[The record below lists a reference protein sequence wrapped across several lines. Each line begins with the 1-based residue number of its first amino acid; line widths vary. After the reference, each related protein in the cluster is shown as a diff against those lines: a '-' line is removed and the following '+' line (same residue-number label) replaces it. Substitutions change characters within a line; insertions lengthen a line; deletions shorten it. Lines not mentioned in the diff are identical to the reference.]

1 MPMNDAIVYKE
12 RGVRRVSP
20 GTGKIFY
27 TPDVSESLKPR
38 VGMVFDSIDQAY
50 GFYVKYAHASGFSVR
65 KNTSYNNSKGVLKL
79 KYFTCSKEG
88 FKIPNKGKGKRRKPS
103 KRVGC
108 EAHIKLQLTN
118 DGKFEVYIFQEEY
131 NHSFVHEKD
140 LQFLTSVRRVD
151 HVKENAIQAL
161 STINLGPV
169 RAFNVLKSLYGSYEE
184 VGATRTDFKNYKRDL
199 NQYIGENDADMVI
212 KRLAKKKE
220 YCPNFSFEY
229 EVNQDGTLGGVFWAD
244 EISKITYMVFG
255 DVVGFDATYMSNKY
269 DMVFVPFTGIDN
281 HNRNVTLGAALLGS
295 ETADSYRWLLRMYVK
310 AFGVAPKVV
319 VTDQDPTMKRAIL
332 DVLPDSRHRLCM
344 WHIWEKLTPKLG
356 PVLCNPTDFKK
367 TLAKIVWSDSI
378 SRNEFEEKW
387 HAILSEYG
395 LSNHEWLGSLYNIRH
410 DWIPAYYLEENLSGL
425 MRTTSRSESENHFFN
440 QFCNPQSTLVEFFS
454 HFETAMEAQMYE
466 HRKNDHETRYNE
478 DELWFPYFVLEEQAL
493 KLFTRTIFLDQQ
505 LEIYDAINK
514 CASISRQQVDGCMK
528 FEIEDLLQPRT
539 SYFEVMFRN
548 EDQTIS
554 CSCRRFE
561 QWGLLCRHIF
571 YVLRLCYVTEF
582 PKKYVAKR
590 WRREAV
596 PNSSLRPI
604 RYDDI
609 ENNGDDIQE
618 ILREIR
624 FANEYAINRLIQ
636 DKEQLC
642 LYRDYR
648 KAYMSKADDV
658 QVVAPAPSRKDRF
671 AEMTGISEPCDFIV
685 RNPIKTRTKGTHK
698 RLKSAREIAITQAG
712 KKQKGCS
719 FCKGTGHNVRIC
731 SLRIQSTKEKEAT
744 SSSGVTNMQE

>member
-1 MPMNDAIVYKE
+1 
-12 RGVRRVSP
+12 
-20 GTGKIFY
+20 
-27 TPDVSESLKPR
+27 
-38 VGMVFDSIDQAY
+38 
-50 GFYVKYAHASGFSVR
+50 
-65 KNTSYNNSKGVLKL
+65 
-79 KYFTCSKEG
+79 
-88 FKIPNKGKGKRRKPS
+88 
-103 KRVGC
+103 
-108 EAHIKLQLTN
+108 
-118 DGKFEVYIFQEEY
+118 
-131 NHSFVHEKD
+131 
-140 LQFLTSVRRVD
+140 
-151 HVKENAIQAL
+151 
-161 STINLGPV
+161 
-169 RAFNVLKSLYGSYEE
+169 
-184 VGATRTDFKNYKRDL
+184 
-199 NQYIGENDADMVI
+199 MVI

-244 EISKITYMVFG
+244 EISKINYMVFG
-255 DVVGFDATYMSNKY
+255 DVVGFDATYRSNKY

-281 HNRNVTLGAALLGS
+281 HNRNVTLGGALLGS

-319 VTDQDPTMKRAIL
+319 VTDQDPAMKRAIL

-356 PVLCNPTDFKK
+356 PVLCNTTDFKK

-454 HFETAMEAQMYE
+454 HFETAMEAQRYE

-478 DELWFPYFVLEEQAL
+478 DELWFPDFVLEEQAL

-514 CASISRQQVDGCMK
+514 CVSISRQQVDGCMK
-528 FEIEDLLQPRT
+528 FEIEDLSQPRT

-604 RYDDI
+604 R
-609 ENNGDDIQE
+609 
-618 ILREIR
+618 
-624 FANEYAINRLIQ
+624 
-636 DKEQLC
+636 
-642 LYRDYR
+642 DYL

-658 QVVAPAPSRKDRF
+658 QVVAPAPSRRDRF
-671 AEMTGISEPCDFIV
+671 AEMTGTSEPCDFIV

-719 FCKGTGHNVRIC
+719 FCKGTGHNVRTC

>member
-1 MPMNDAIVYKE
+1 
-12 RGVRRVSP
+12 
-20 GTGKIFY
+20 
-27 TPDVSESLKPR
+27 
-38 VGMVFDSIDQAY
+38 
-50 GFYVKYAHASGFSVR
+50 
-65 KNTSYNNSKGVLKL
+65 
-79 KYFTCSKEG
+79 
-88 FKIPNKGKGKRRKPS
+88 
-103 KRVGC
+103 
-108 EAHIKLQLTN
+108 
-118 DGKFEVYIFQEEY
+118 
-131 NHSFVHEKD
+131 
-140 LQFLTSVRRVD
+140 
-151 HVKENAIQAL
+151 
-161 STINLGPV
+161 
-169 RAFNVLKSLYGSYEE
+169 
-184 VGATRTDFKNYKRDL
+184 
-199 NQYIGENDADMVI
+199 
-212 KRLAKKKE
+212 
-220 YCPNFSFEY
+220 
-229 EVNQDGTLGGVFWAD
+229 
-244 EISKITYMVFG
+244 MVFG
-255 DVVGFDATYMSNKY
+255 DVVGFDATYRSNKY

-319 VTDQDPTMKRAIL
+319 VIDQDPAMKRAIL

-356 PVLCNPTDFKK
+356 PVLCNTTDFKK

-395 LSNHEWLGSLYNIRH
+395 L
-410 DWIPAYYLEENLSGL
+410 
-425 MRTTSRSESENHFFN
+425 MRTTSRSESENHFFK

-454 HFETAMEAQMYE
+454 HFETAMEAQRYE

-478 DELWFPYFVLEEQAL
+478 DELWFPDFVLEEQAL

-514 CASISRQQVDGCMK
+514 CASISRQQVDGRMK
-528 FEIEDLLQPRT
+528 FEIEELSQPRT
-539 SYFEVMFRN
+539 SYFGVMFRN

-609 ENNGDDIQE
+609 ENKGDDIQE

-624 FANEYAINRLIQ
+624 FANEYAINRLVQ
-636 DKEQLC
+636 DKGQLC
-642 LYRDYR
+642 LYRDYL

-658 QVVAPAPSRKDRF
+658 QVVAPAPTRRDRF
-671 AEMTGISEPCDFIV
+671 AEMTGTSEPCDFIV
-685 RNPIKTRTKGTHK
+685 RNPVKTRTKGTHK

-719 FCKGTGHNVRIC
+719 FCKGTGHNVRTC